1 MTQEETQPLQTA
13 ETEKTFSQAEVDEIV
28 KKRLAR
34 QKNNT
39 PADYDEL
46 KEKAAKFD
54 ELEAAN
60 KTELQRATDELDK
73 LKADIA
79 KRDAADKEAQLKQQV
94 SKETGVPV
102 ELISGSNEEEM
113 AAFAQK
119 VAEFAKL
126 NNAPKS
132 GHAGQFAKAGQ
143 AEESI
148 YSKIAKQIK

>member
-1 MTQEETQPLQTA
+1 MTQEETQPTQTA
-13 ETEKTFSQAEVDEIV
+13 EAEKTFSQAEVDEIV

-34 QKNNT
+34 SKNNT

-46 KEKAAKFD
+46 KDKAAKFD
-54 ELEAAN
+54 ELQAAN
-60 KTELQRATDELDK
+60 KTELQKATEELDK

-79 KRDAADKEAQLKQQV
+79 ARDAADKETQLKQQV
-94 SKETGVPV
+94 SQETGVPV
-102 ELISGSNEEEM
+102 DLISGSTEEEM
-113 AAFAQK
+113 TEFAQR
-119 VAEFAKL
+119 VAEFAKKGT
-126 NNAPKS
+126 APKS